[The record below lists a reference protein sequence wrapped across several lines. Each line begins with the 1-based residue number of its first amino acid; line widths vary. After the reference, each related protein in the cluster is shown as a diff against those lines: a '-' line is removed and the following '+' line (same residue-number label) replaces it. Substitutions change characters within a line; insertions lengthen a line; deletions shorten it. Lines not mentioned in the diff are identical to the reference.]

1 MLACSS
7 SDNSWKLTFAI
18 SISHHHLG
26 SLVWKEMLFTHGS
39 PTYVHRRP
47 LPLWMRCISI
57 GRKPWTYLADLGKLH
72 SWPCI
77 GHTQKIVVAPKAY
90 RGINPTFWSTYDA
103 PGPLVWSLACP
114 WATVIILASHLD
126 LVSTTTWT
134 DDQCTWWQ
142 YRSLWN
148 DNRWLYLG
156 CHLNHKYPDTTLR
169 VVSACWWW
177 YLLGLWWWDRPCRLG
192 GLDAVPPRWKVHGS
206 WCLEQTNRGGFIL
219 HEHLYGWVSTNAL
232 LRWWTQ
238 FAIGI

>member
-1 MLACSS
+1 ML
-7 SDNSWKLTFAI
+7 L
-18 SISHHHLG
+18 
-26 SLVWKEMLFTHGS
+26 THGS

-47 LPLWMRCISI
+47 LPLWMRCIFI
-57 GRKPWTYLADLGKLH
+57 GWKPWTYLTDLGKLH

-103 PGPLVWSLACP
+103 PCPLVWSLACP

-177 YLLGLWWWDRPCRLG
+177 YLLGLWWWDRPRRLG